1 MDNENK
7 TSEEL
12 SVQIYTD
19 FKTALPDTI
28 KWNYDNLKKSLEE
41 SLAPLHGLV
50 LSKDA
55 EGIKFA
61 KGKRAAINKMMNL
74 ILDARVETKKKYL
87 APFEDFEQKA
97 NALITMCRTASG
109 EFDSFVK
116 NCEIEIKNAKKV
128 RIHEYLAHAVKT
140 AFGEHSECFN
150 SQFWGFYENSSP
162 RWLNA
167 TYKDTD
173 IHAEIDAKVAD
184 CKKAYE
190 GVLVFFEHDAE
201 LKEKALIEV
210 VKDFD
215 LNRVI
220 TEINRY
226 KEERERIQKAAEAA
240 RVAKEKSEELS
251 RVERERMEKAK
262 AELAASR
269 EAAKNTSKSGRTE
282 SSVAVSPQQ
291 SESEEYVFNLCFNG
305 DGESMGELL
314 KQIIALGISTD
325 KCTMRLKAD
334 IVKFRQFRSWLNNSN
349 ISFNKVEE

>member
-282 SSVAVSPQQ
+282 SSVAVFPQQ

-305 DGESMGELL
+305 DGENMGELL